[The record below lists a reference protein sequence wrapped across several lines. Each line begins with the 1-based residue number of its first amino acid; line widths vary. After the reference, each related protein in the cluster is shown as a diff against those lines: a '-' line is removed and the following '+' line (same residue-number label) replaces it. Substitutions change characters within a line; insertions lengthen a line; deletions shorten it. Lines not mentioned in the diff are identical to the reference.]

1 MKIFLSI
8 VLIHFFI
15 IVPFAEEKLD
25 SVSISYREIITTED
39 HFSISLP
46 NNWIEIPSDTIKTL
60 ILHLKES
67 YPKLE
72 IPNYKYGFQPDS
84 LDSWFDL
91 PYILV
96 KVNTDVKISLENIYK
111 IKNLKDVADTLQK
124 RFDIENPEL
133 KLLSNDIRYD
143 EIFFDDRELIIWT
156 KYSSTWEGEGS
167 INNLTAAYLTEIGVI
182 QFLYYSKE
190 NTFKTHELIFREIL
204 NSVQLDDD
212 IIYKTDTI
220 LNTSK
225 SVNKKSFKIPY
236 FTLLILIIFIF
247 SYLWSKKIITK
258 K

>member
-96 KVNTDVKISLENIYK
+96 KVNTDVNLSLSSSGNFLVTTFLINFK
-111 IKNLKDVADTLQK
+111 IKAVIIKTINTIKIDLTVICTLSP
-124 RFDIENPEL
+124 N
-133 KLLSNDIRYD
+133 
-143 EIFFDDRELIIWT
+143 
-156 KYSSTWEGEGS
+156 
-167 INNLTAAYLTEIGVI
+167 
-182 QFLYYSKE
+182 
-190 NTFKTHELIFREIL
+190 
-204 NSVQLDDD
+204 
-212 IIYKTDTI
+212 
-220 LNTSK
+220 
-225 SVNKKSFKIPY
+225 
-236 FTLLILIIFIF
+236 LIL
-247 SYLWSKKIITK
+247 
-258 K
+258 